1 MAIGEKNGTQSD
13 SPKKRTFFTRA
24 LYHCASARLWSYGR
38 GISQVKKIATLAS
51 HYGNRLL
58 GLTASLHVAAAISL

>member
-1 MAIGEKNGTQSD
+1 MEDKNSKQSD
-13 SPKKRTFFTRA
+13 SPEETDVFYPRAVSLCFSPTVVIRTGDQP
-24 LYHCASARLWSYGR
+24 SE
-38 GISQVKKIATLAS
+38 KIATLAS